1 MSLDIGTMGAA
12 AALGLA
18 AAGSA
23 LGTGSAAQ
31 GAVGAMKKSLLA
43 EKVPPTM
50 LTTFSAFPLSQ
61 TIYGIVLLFTILS
74 GQENGAAPGA
84 LFAAGIFGGLG
95 MGFSAWYQGRVMAA
109 ACDAFVETD
118 GKGTAGYIL
127 LAGIVESVAIFVL
140 AMLIVAI
147 GQA

>member
-1 MSLDIGTMGAA
+1 MDLYIGTMGAA

-31 GAVGAMKKSLLA
+31 GAVGATKKALLA
-43 EKVPPTM
+43 DKIPPAI

-61 TIYGIVLLFTILS
+61 TIYGIVLLFIIIRYQ
-74 GQENGAAPGA
+74 GVAAPGA
-84 LFAAGIFGGLG
+84 LFGAGLFGGLG

-109 ACDAFVETD
+109 ACDAYVETD
-118 GKGTAGYIL
+118 GKGPAVFIL
-127 LAGIVESVAIFVL
+127 LAGIVESVAIFVM

>member
-1 MSLDIGTMGAA
+1 MDLDIGTMGAA

-31 GAVGAMKKSLLA
+31 GAVGATKKALLA
-43 EKVPPTM
+43 DKIPPAI

-61 TIYGIVLLFTILS
+61 TIYGIVLLFIIIRYQ
-74 GQENGAAPGA
+74 GVAAPGA
-84 LFAAGIFGGLG
+84 LFGAGLFGGLG

-109 ACDAFVETD
+109 ACDAYVETD
-118 GKGTAGYIL
+118 GKGTAGFIL
-127 LAGIVESVAIFVL
+127 LAGIVESVAIFVM

>member
-1 MSLDIGTMGAA
+1 MELDVGTMGAA

-31 GAVGAMKKSLLA
+31 GAVGAMKKSLLGGRIA
-43 EKVPPTM
+43 PAI
-50 LTTFSAFPLSQ
+50 LNTFSAFPLSQ
-61 TIYGIVLLFTILS
+61 TLYGIVLLFFMLKA
-74 GQENGAAPGA
+74 GDEAAPGV
-84 LFAAGIFGGLG
+84 LFGGGVFGGLG

-109 ACDAFVETD
+109 ACDAYVETD
-118 GKGTAGYIL
+118 GKGTGGYIL
-127 LAGIVESVAIFVL
+127 LAGIVESVAVIVL

-147 GQA
+147 RQA

>member
-1 MSLDIGTMGAA
+1 MDLDIGTMGAA

-31 GAVGAMKKSLLA
+31 GAVGATKKALLA
-43 EKVPPTM
+43 DKIPPAI

-61 TIYGIVLLFTILS
+61 TIYGIVLLFIIIRYQ
-74 GQENGAAPGA
+74 GIAAPGA
-84 LFAAGIFGGLG
+84 LFGAGLFGGLG

-109 ACDAFVETD
+109 ACDAYVETD
-118 GKGTAGYIL
+118 GKGTAGFIL
-127 LAGIVESVAIFVL
+127 LAGIVESVAIFVM

>member
-1 MSLDIGTMGAA
+1 MDLDIGTMGAA

-23 LGTGSAAQ
+23 LGAGSAAQ

-43 EKVPPTM
+43 GKIAPAM

-61 TIYGIVLLFTILS
+61 TIYGIVLLFTILGAQGS
-74 GQENGAAPGA
+74 AAPGA
-84 LFAAGIFGGLG
+84 LFGAGLFGGLG

-109 ACDAFVETD
+109 ACDAFVETE

>member
-1 MSLDIGTMGAA
+1 MDLDIGTMGAA

-31 GAVGAMKKSLLA
+31 GAVGATKKALLA
-43 EKVPPTM
+43 DKIPPAI

-61 TIYGIVLLFTILS
+61 TIYGIVLLFIIIRYQ
-74 GQENGAAPGA
+74 GVAAPGA
-84 LFAAGIFGGLG
+84 LFGAGLFGGLG

-109 ACDAFVETD
+109 ACDAYVETE
-118 GKGTAGYIL
+118 GKGTAGFIL
-127 LAGIVESVAIFVL
+127 LAGIVESVAIFVM

>member
-1 MSLDIGTMGAA
+1 MDLDIGTMGAA

-31 GAVGAMKKSLLA
+31 GAVGAIKKALLA
-43 EKVPPTM
+43 DKIPPAI

-61 TIYGIVLLFTILS
+61 TIYGIVLLFIIIRYQ
-74 GQENGAAPGA
+74 GVAAPGA
-84 LFAAGIFGGLG
+84 LFGAGVFGGLG

-109 ACDAFVETD
+109 ACDAYVETD
-118 GKGTAGYIL
+118 GKGTAGFIL
-127 LAGIVESVAIFVL
+127 LAGIVESVAIFVM